1 MSEAETTTDHSRIRN
16 WIDDRDGKP
25 AKVSA
30 GGTGGIL
37 RIDFGEPEEGL
48 TPIAWEEF
56 FEIFEKNQLA
66 FLHQDRTA
74 DGQISRFSKFIDR

>member
-1 MSEAETTTDHSRIRN
+1 MSEAETTTDQSRIRN
-16 WIDDRDGKP
+16 WSDDRDGRL

-48 TPIAWEEF
+48 TPIAWEEN

-66 FLHQDRTA
+66 ILHQDRTA